1 MEVGAI
7 IQTQDFAEKRKLE
20 CHFFSKIEPA
30 TSIFVDHEG

>member
-20 CHFFSKIEPA
+20 GRVKVVIFFKN
-30 TSIFVDHEG
+30 